1 MQNAKHEITKQT
13 CQTIR
18 TKVKPPNE
26 TKLTKP
32 NLPNQTYY
40 AKLVIIG
47 SSSTLTAIWRVFLWC
62 ERGRVSWWEIA
73 CVLLAFLYCAYHL
86 ENPDMFQNF
95 AYMFGR
101 IFSRELDKVLSDHF
115 VLSLLLALGNPTVNY
130 LSLDIEGA
138 ELQVLK
144 SIPWDLVNIEVS

>member
-1 MQNAKHEITKQT
+1 M
-13 CQTIR
+13 
-18 TKVKPPNE
+18 
-26 TKLTKP
+26 
-32 NLPNQTYY
+32 
-40 AKLVIIG
+40 
-47 SSSTLTAIWRVFLWC
+47 
-62 ERGRVSWWEIA
+62 
-73 CVLLAFLYCAYHL
+73 LLAFLYCAYHL
-86 ENPDMFQNF
+86 ENRDMFQNF
-95 AYMFGR
+95 AYGR

>member
-1 MQNAKHEITKQT
+1 M
-13 CQTIR
+13 
-18 TKVKPPNE
+18 
-26 TKLTKP
+26 
-32 NLPNQTYY
+32 
-40 AKLVIIG
+40 
-47 SSSTLTAIWRVFLWC
+47 
-62 ERGRVSWWEIA
+62 
-73 CVLLAFLYCAYHL
+73 LLAFLYCAYHL

-115 VLSLLLALGNPTVNY
+115 VLSLLLALGKPTVNY

-144 SIPWDLVNIEVS
+144 SIPWDLVNIEVSYH